1 MVIDILCLIF
11 VGTSFYMGYTKGIIK
26 SVFGILS
33 ILFAILFTLK
43 FSFVTIDLV
52 ERYMHTDPRLSILIG
67 FVFTFL
73 IVMVCIRLAGSG
85 FERVLETAHINLI
98 NQLAGGLAS
107 GLIALALFSSVIY
120 FTNKLR
126 LLTEENKSASYTYP
140 LLEAM
145 PAKSRW
151 AIDKCKPLFS
161 EFWQK
166 SQEALNKVEQAL
178 PKENQN
184 PKDPI

>member
-1 MVIDILCLIF
+1 MVIDILCLII
-11 VGTSFYMGYTKGIIK
+11 VGSSFYMGYSKGIIK

-33 ILFAILFTLK
+33 ILFAVLFTLK
-43 FSFVTIDLV
+43 FSFVTINIV
-52 ERYMHTDPRLSILIG
+52 ERMMHTDPRLSILIG

-107 GLIALALFSSVIY
+107 ALIALALFSSVIY
-120 FTNKLR
+120 FTNKLK
-126 LLTEENKSASYTYP
+126 LLTDENKSASFTYP

-166 SQEALNKVEQAL
+166 TQDALNQVEQSI

-184 PKDPI
+184 PKKEL